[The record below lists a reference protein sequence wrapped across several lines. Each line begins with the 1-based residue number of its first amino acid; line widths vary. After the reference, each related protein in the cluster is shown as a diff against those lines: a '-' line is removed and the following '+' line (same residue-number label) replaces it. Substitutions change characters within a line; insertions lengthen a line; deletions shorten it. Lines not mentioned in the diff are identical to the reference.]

1 MSERN
6 PALWM
11 QNRTDH
17 TAEND
22 RALLSMMFMGRR
34 GVVLKDDLKVTQSG
48 TPAMSVSVAAGKAIV
63 LGSETANQGQYGV
76 WNDAAK
82 TVTISAADGT
92 NPRRD
97 IIVARIRDSA
107 YSGGS
112 DTFTIEAITGTPAA
126 SPADP
131 TIPANCLQLARV
143 AVAAGASSIVDANIT
158 DLRVFVHTPPS
169 VMARRL
175 SDFSV
180 PDSSGR
186 VPIPF
191 DAADLWDTDG
201 FHDPS
206 TNNTR
211 LTVPA
216 GLGGLYYVTAS
227 IGWDANASG
236 IRQIIVETSTGGFYA
251 DNVQA
256 GNATALRQVTSD
268 IIPLNAGEYVELK
281 SFQNSGGARTAQGA
295 TANPSSGRFGMTYL
309 GPI

>member
-22 RALLSMMFMGRR
+22 RALLTMMFRAR
-34 GVVLKDDLKVTQSG
+34 TGVILQDDLKVTQSG
-48 TPAMSVSVAAGKAIV
+48 TPAMSVSVAAGRGVVA
-63 LGSETANQGQYGV
+63 GTETANQGHYGV

-97 IIVARIRDSA
+97 IIVARIRDAA
-107 YSGGS
+107 YSGATNS
-112 DTFTIEAITGTPAA
+112 FAIEAITGTPAA
-126 SPADP
+126 SPSDP
-131 TIPANCLQLARV
+131 TIPANCIQLARV
-143 AVAAGASSIVDANIT
+143 AVAAGASSIVNANIT
-158 DLRVFVHTPPS
+158 DLRAFAHTRPT
-169 VMARRL
+169 VMAQRL

-180 PDSSGR
+180 ADSSGR
-186 VPIPF
+186 IPIPF
-191 DAADLWDTDG
+191 NSTDLWDTDG

-211 LTVPA
+211 LTVPS
-216 GLGGLYYVTAS
+216 GLGGLYLVQAS

-236 IRQIIVETSTGGFYA
+236 VRQIIVETSTGGFYA
-251 DNVQA
+251 DNVTT
-256 GNATALRQVTSD
+256 GNSTALRQTTSD
-268 IIPLNAGEYVELK
+268 IIRLAAGEYIELK
-281 SFQNSGGARTAQGA
+281 AFQNSGGARTIQGA
-295 TANPSSGRFGMTYL
+295 TANPSSCRFGMTYL